1 MPGYDRGDLDET
13 GTAMNFNNLSL
24 WGVIV
29 LIADIYA
36 VINILG
42 SSAEPLKKALWIVL
56 ILLLPVI
63 GFVIWLLLGPKSAR
77 R

>member
-1 MPGYDRGDLDET
+1 
-13 GTAMNFNNLSL
+13 MNFNNLSL